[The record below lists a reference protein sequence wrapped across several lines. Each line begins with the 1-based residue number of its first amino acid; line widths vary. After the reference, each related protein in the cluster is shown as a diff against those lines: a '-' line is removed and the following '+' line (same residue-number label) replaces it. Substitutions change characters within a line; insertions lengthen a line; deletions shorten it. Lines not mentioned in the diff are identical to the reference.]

1 MKLVFGEKKITRP
14 VAHQDDADN
23 IWGDSWHARREDGG
37 YVLDYL
43 TGDHA
48 GSDRRI
54 AIRAEEFE
62 RLRAD
67 KGEVETIIRAH
78 GG

>member
-1 MKLVFGEKKITRP
+1 MTPLYGKKRTPRSA
-14 VAHQDDADN
+14 AHADDADT
-23 IWGDSWHARREDGG
+23 IWGDSWHAWREDGG
-37 YVLDYL
+37 CVLNYL

-54 AIRAEEFE
+54 AISAEEFE

-67 KGEVETIIRAH
+67 KSVVEAIIRAH
-78 GG
+78 EK